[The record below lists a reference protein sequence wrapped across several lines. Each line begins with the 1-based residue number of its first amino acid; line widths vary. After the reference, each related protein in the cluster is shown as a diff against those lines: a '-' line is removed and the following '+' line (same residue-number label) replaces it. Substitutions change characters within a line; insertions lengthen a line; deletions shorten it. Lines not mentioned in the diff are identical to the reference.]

1 MPCGLVPSREPQTEA
16 LKSCERP
23 GFPALLQSA
32 QTVHCRVCVS
42 FPSAQSGAQ
51 LAAAAFYSPPAFVWV
66 RAPTTGSGG
75 VQGSLRCRAAPQT
88 LAPPASMPPGF
99 ASVAGK
105 GLPSAACSC
114 LRSPQPGAAVA
125 AAPPARAARWYSRA
139 PKIRGRG
146 AASEAAT
153 PMGQLSTLQRAQT
166 RPPARPLPLFLGSH
180 LSPRLHSSP
189 RPPSLGRL
197 PASWTFE
204 GIPRSSPEGA
214 AKPRLLAPSLPLPS
228 IHRSGTRAQSQ
239 ASSRTGLPSSFS
251 TRSACTPRSPAIRMA
266 RNTQRTLALG
276 PLRENQGGGMPRK
289 RIRCQPPAAGWR
301 GFTY

>member
-1 MPCGLVPSREPQTEA
+1 M
-16 LKSCERP
+16 
-23 GFPALLQSA
+23 
-32 QTVHCRVCVS
+32 CVS

-105 GLPSAACSC
+105 GLRSAACSC

-153 PMGQLSTLQRAQT
+153 PVGQLSTLQRAQT

-204 GIPRSSPEGA
+204 GIPRSSPGELPNPGSWHRPFLSPPFTA
-214 AKPRLLAPSLPLPS
+214 LAPEP
-228 IHRSGTRAQSQ
+228 RA
-239 ASSRTGLPSSFS
+239 R
-251 TRSACTPRSPAIRMA
+251 PAP
-266 RNTQRTLALG
+266 G
-276 PLRENQGGGMPRK
+276 PGF
-289 RIRCQPPAAGWR
+289 PPALAHDLPVPLVHR
-301 GFTY
+301 P